1 MSVET
6 PTAPPTYRN
15 VLLRWSR
22 GRTFGACVAV
32 AALLLALVVQVSLLN
47 GWHTPLDSDRIV
59 LGATGNAAPV
69 PNAPGEYLYNFAG
82 QAVVSATSSLD
93 IGADSVLGVEF
104 VMDAIPNNTALTL
117 GWSNSRDR
125 RKPNSVQINLPASV
139 KPKRVFIQV
148 RGHPQWRER
157 LAQVAVA
164 LAAPSGSEPVT
175 VSDVRFI
182 ESTPTDT
189 LSLAS
194 RVWTSHTTQLRAP
207 QASERVLPLW
217 AWVSFAAAIA
227 TLVIAWV
234 RRRDLAARREA
245 ILGAAFVFFG
255 ASLVATSYS
264 PRAFVI
270 GQSTIAWWFA
280 AASILAALALVGAKE
295 ANPFRGNTR
304 LVVALGVSIVAT
316 VALGHLQFLWIV
328 PVVACLL
335 MAKRFA
341 PQFSKLQAA
350 LFFAPV
356 LAMGGAAQW
365 LASRQ
370 FKLGETTLADPTNT
384 LSNTLASSSAL
395 PALASVLLLGY
406 AAWSSRG
413 ASSRTRGGGLA
424 FWLAL
429 IGVIA
434 MCAMQTLAVSVPT
447 RTGAAWIIAPLLIAL
462 AGWLAPSL
470 LSPVTQNE
478 VSVVPTKTEADLSD
492 AARRLF
498 DGAAASFDSAL
509 ASERTGSALAP
520 LNRLKQIAPDSL
532 VTRAAEL
539 RYALKNT
546 ELTPAADAYATL
558 KYVAPDRLPVHAA
571 EAILEYALRH
581 NDYATVV
588 ERGKMLPINE
598 TNARMVARA
607 QLLGT
612 KDLAVARAD
621 ALQTLLSVEKPNS
634 LAIEIAELH
643 LLGDDWKAAQTALI
657 HSGFSP
663 QSIPGQVYVARL
675 GMRAASVA
683 QYADQIQKLATWN
696 NTLGIAQI
704 AMGELQLAQGNRD
717 GARARFIL
725 AHRIDPALFTIDRR
739 LADLAD
745 ADHRTSDAETEPL
758 AITPSGS

>member
-6 PTAPPTYRN
+6 PTALPTYRN

-22 GRTFGACVAV
+22 GRTVGACVAV
-32 AALLLALVVQVSLLN
+32 VALLLTLVFQVSLLN
-47 GWHTPLDSDRIV
+47 GWHAPLDSDRIV
-59 LGATGNAAPV
+59 LGATGNATPV
-69 PNAPGEYLYNFAG
+69 PNAPGEYIYNFAG
-82 QAVVSATSSLD
+82 QAAVSATSSLD
-93 IGADSVLGVEF
+93 VAADSVLGVEF
-104 VMDAIPNNTALTL
+104 SMDAIPDKTVLTL
-117 GWSNSRDR
+117 GWLSSRDR
-125 RKPNSVQINLPASV
+125 RKPNSVQIDLPASV
-139 KPKRVFIQV
+139 KPKRVFVQL
-148 RGHPQWRER
+148 RGHAQWRER

-182 ESTPTDT
+182 EATPTDT

-217 AWVSFAAAIA
+217 VLVSLAAALAILA
-227 TLVIAWV
+227 IAWI
-234 RRRDLAARREA
+234 RRRDIAARREA
-245 ILGAAFVFFG
+245 ILGAAFVFVV
-255 ASLVATSYS
+255 ASLTATFYA

-280 AASILAALALVGAKE
+280 AASVLTALVLVGSNDKH
-295 ANPFRGNTR
+295 PFRRNTR
-304 LVVALGVSIVAT
+304 LVVALGVSVVAT
-316 VALGHLQFLWIV
+316 IALGHLQFLWIV

-335 MAKRFA
+335 MAKQFA

-350 LFFAPV
+350 LFFAPI
-356 LAMGGAAQW
+356 LAIGGAAQW

-370 FKLGETTLADPTNT
+370 FKIGETTLSDPTSALN
-384 LSNTLASSSAL
+384 NALASSSAL
-395 PALASVLLLGY
+395 PALAAVLLLGY
-406 AAWSSRG
+406 AAWSSGG
-413 ASSRTRGGGLA
+413 AISRTRGGGLA
-424 FWLAL
+424 FWLTL

-447 RTGAAWIIAPLLIAL
+447 RTGAAWIVVPLLIVL

-470 LSPVTQNE
+470 LAPATQSE
-478 VSVVPTKTEADLSD
+478 VSVVPAKTEADLSD

-509 ASERTGSALAP
+509 ASDRTGSALAP

-532 VTRAAEL
+532 VTHAAAL

-546 ELTPAADAYATL
+546 ELAPAAEAYATL
-558 KYVAPDRLPVHAA
+558 KRVAPDRMPAHAA

-588 ERGKMLPINE
+588 ELGKTLPVNE
-598 TNARMVARA
+598 ANARMIARA

-612 KDLAVARAD
+612 KDLSIARTD
-621 ALQTLLSVEKPNS
+621 ALQTLLAVEKPNT

-657 HSGFSP
+657 DSGFSP

-675 GMRAASVA
+675 GMRAAGIA

-725 AHRIDPALFTIDRR
+725 ASKFDPALFTIDRR
-739 LADLAD
+739 IADL
-745 ADHRTSDAETEPL
+745 SDANHGVGDTATEPL
-758 AITPSGS
+758 AGAATRV